1 MCIGQFSFLQF
12 LGFLIFGHFLP
23 FLDFSGIFGAS
34 VEISG
39 ILGVLVS
46 YEVTRW
52 IILVVARVH
61 DGFEGGWGG
70 SRGFWRRLGW
80 SRGGLLHFCKALF
93 APLEVLYSTRF
104 CSKHH
109 IMVQLANVC
118 RVDISGPFSDLWGP
132 PRGSQNAI
140 K

>member
-1 MCIGQFSFLQF
+1 MYSF

-23 FLDFSGIFGAS
+23 FLDTSGIFGPS

-70 SRGFWRRLGW
+70 SWGV
-80 SRGGLLHFCKALF
+80 
-93 APLEVLYSTRF
+93 LEG
-104 CSKHH
+104 
-109 IMVQLANVC
+109 
-118 RVDISGPFSDLWGP
+118 SGVV
-132 PRGSQNAI
+132 PRGSATLL
-140 K
+140 

>member
-12 LGFLIFGHFLP
+12 FGFLIFGHFLP
-23 FLDFSGIFGAS
+23 FLDTSGIFGAS

-70 SRGFWRRLGW
+70 SWGV
-80 SRGGLLHFCKALF
+80 
-93 APLEVLYSTRF
+93 LEG
-104 CSKHH
+104 
-109 IMVQLANVC
+109 
-118 RVDISGPFSDLWGP
+118 SGVV
-132 PRGSQNAI
+132 PRGSATLL
-140 K
+140 

>member
-61 DGFEGGWGG
+61 DGFEGGSGG
-70 SRGFWRRLGW
+70 SWGV
-80 SRGGLLHFCKALF
+80 
-93 APLEVLYSTRF
+93 LEG
-104 CSKHH
+104 
-109 IMVQLANVC
+109 
-118 RVDISGPFSDLWGP
+118 SGVV
-132 PRGSQNAI
+132 PRGSATLL
-140 K
+140 